1 MGRKGAPQ
9 TLSLPEESG
18 SGTMARYTP
27 VDALTST
34 EPTSMEHDG
43 LTPPSDSFHVA
54 STPTSSKSPKS
65 PRSPFSRLNASR
77 KPQIQVHAHSPSD
90 PPAELSSQAIGVHRP
105 LYSVDDV
112 HTHQYQHSHE
122 ALENRP
128 KTSAGQQRST
138 SKQSTQQTR
147 TQPEHSRSG
156 SRFWGFGKSS
166 KSSNQLHQTHKAGSS
181 EVMSRGVDY
190 PGAPDNPPSKTIKHS
205 ETDLSLA
212 DASSHKGAALLPSRS
227 DASLTSTGDYDS
239 STSRKNKPKPFG
251 LRGRNKSFK
260 GQNAHSAKETS
271 AMKTSELDQS
281 SVFSGQQSQS
291 LRASPAPPEGH
302 DKSFRH
308 MVNSAVRNHSADRAL
323 SRDIP
328 GNKEGRSDKDHN
340 RSHPSSYR
348 EPIGSIIFNGLK
360 YSGSRAF
367 DMGKQFFGKSSR
379 SEGSSIGGGEPAVDD
394 EHYVLKVINL
404 PLVEQTRLTRIS
416 KRLEDSRDKTEFWM
430 PAFPWRAIDYLN
442 YKGTEV
448 EGLYRVP
455 GSGPQIKKWQ
465 RKFDEEGDVD
475 LFAQD
480 DLYDINIVGSMLK
493 AWLRELP
500 DELFP
505 KAAQERVAREC
516 SGTEEVPPLL
526 VEELSNLS
534 PFNYY
539 LLFAIT
545 CHLSLLL
552 AHSDKNKMDFR
563 NLCICFQPCM
573 KIDAF
578 CFKFL
583 VCNWRNCWQ
592 GCKNEARYI
601 EEEYMLLNQP
611 VPRVVY
617 SGPRLRNDASEDRNI
632 SSSDS
637 SKQSTLA
644 QEQHQNGKTR
654 MKPLASGPSNG
665 SMASDSTEATS
676 LVVESGSET
685 RRKYSSELRPLSPIK
700 PLSPLEF

>member
-9 TLSLPEESG
+9 PLSLPDEPG
-18 SGTMARYTP
+18 SGTMAKYTP
-27 VDALTST
+27 VDTLTSA
-34 EPTSMEHDG
+34 EPTPVEHDG
-43 LTPPSDSFHVA
+43 LTPSSDSLHVA
-54 STPTSSKSPKS
+54 STPSSSKSPKS

-77 KPQIQVHAHSPSD
+77 KPQLQVHAHSPSE
-90 PPAELSSQAIGVHRP
+90 PPAELSSQDTGVHRP

-112 HTHQYQHSHE
+112 HAHQCQHSRE

-138 SKQSTQQTR
+138 K
-147 TQPEHSRSG
+147 
-156 SRFWGFGKSS
+156 
-166 KSSNQLHQTHKAGSS
+166 
-181 EVMSRGVDY
+181 
-190 PGAPDNPPSKTIKHS
+190 
-205 ETDLSLA
+205 TDLSIA
-212 DASSHKGAALLPSRS
+212 DTSSHKGATLLPSRS
-227 DASLTSTGDYDS
+227 DASLRSTGDYDGP
-239 STSRKNKPKPFG
+239 TSRKNKAKPFG
-251 LRGRNKSFK
+251 IRGRNRSFK
-260 GQNAHSAKETS
+260 DQDANGARETP
-271 AMKTSELDQS
+271 AMKTTELDQS
-281 SVFSGQQSQS
+281 SAFSGQQSQS

-302 DKSFRH
+302 DRSFRH
-308 MVNSAVRNHSADRAL
+308 KVNSAVRNHSADRTL
-323 SRDIP
+323 PRDVP
-328 GNKEGRSDKDHN
+328 GNKEGRSDKDHHN

-367 DMGKQFFGKSSR
+367 DMGKQFFGKTSR
-379 SEGSSIGGGEPAVDD
+379 SEGSNIGGEPAVDD

-505 KAAQERVAREC
+505 KEAQERVAREC
-516 SGTEEVPPLL
+516 SGTEEVPKLL

-601 EEEYMLLNQP
+601 EEEYMLLDQP
-611 VPRVVY
+611 VPRVVHN
-617 SGPRLRNDASEDRNI
+617 GPRPGDDTPDDRNI
-632 SSSDS
+632 SSSGS

-644 QEQHQNGKTR
+644 QEQHQNGKLR
-654 MKPLASGPSNG
+654 KKPLASGPSNG
-665 SMASDSTEATS
+665 SMASNSTGATS
-676 LVVESGSET
+676 LAVESGSET
-685 RRKYSSELRPLSPIK
+685 PRKYSSELRPLSPIK
-700 PLSPLEF
+700 PLSPLGF